1 MVVITGTLAAQIA
14 TNRANHRWCP
24 PQSMQL
30 LAGEQD
36 QGRAIW
42 RADLAEENKEIQLG
56 PTKGFRRVQKD
67 SVDDA
72 AVHGISCGS

>member
-1 MVVITGTLAAQIA
+1 
-14 TNRANHRWCP
+14 
-24 PQSMQL
+24 MQL
-30 LAGEQD
+30 PAGEQD